1 MVKLNERHSVAIKIN
16 LFGAIENHFLENI
29 NEININKRKPN
40 KILYVKANMIISLLE
55 HLYFVNSTEVGN
67 RTVLIGVCPNSAYNK
82 LNLLIME
89 KFKVIVY
96 ELYNEKQTVLK
107 VKAFHAKEESIDLIK
122 YKGKNFILKVY
133 DDRKLLKSFQIQK
146 LF

>member
-1 MVKLNERHSVAIKIN
+1 
-16 LFGAIENHFLENI
+16 
-29 NEININKRKPN
+29 
-40 KILYVKANMIISLLE
+40 MIISLLK

-67 RTVLIGVCPNSAYNK
+67 KTVMIGVCPNPTYNK

-107 VKAFHAKEESIDLIK
+107 VKAVHNKEESIDLIK
-122 YKGKNFILKVY
+122 YRGKNFILKVY
-133 DDRKLLKSFQIQK
+133 DDRMLLKSFQIQK
-146 LF
+146 LY